1 MTDYL
6 SVTRLAS
13 RVCTS
18 GDLHSESNEKP
29 VDAIEGIK
37 IQQLIQKR
45 MEAQEPRYSAEQ
57 TVQRE
62 VSICGDLQ
70 MLRGRIDGFVNLSP
84 TSRRIEEYKTTRSAP
99 DSRGGADWGQV
110 FIYGAMKP
118 SPESIQ
124 STELELVYI
133 HPDTLQETRFSSV
146 YTPAQLD
153 LGFALILLL
162 YEVREERH
170 RERINYRDQLTENL
184 DFPFAEF
191 RPAQR
196 NMAARNYKALV
207 AGEHLLLEAP
217 TGSGKSIGALY
228 PAVKALR
235 EDEKIFFLTAR
246 NSGAEAVIQA
256 SSLLQA
262 KNSALTCV
270 ELTARRKACF
280 CERAGEEKTFCS
292 FSRGYYD
299 RSMSATNEL
308 LALGSAVKSAIE
320 KVAEKH
326 SVCPFELSLDTAT
339 WADIVVGDL
348 NYVFDPYV
356 ALKRFQDRER
366 FILLVDEAHQLAD
379 RVKEMLSVSLVLETN
394 TLLALTSPEVGASIA
409 NIEMKIVD
417 LANRYL
423 FEVGEIEIERDV
435 ALEGAL
441 RSSLELFD
449 EEKILENGEPALA
462 EFYFMIWRWL
472 KSFEFEETNKS
483 ILLMKA
489 GTDGIE
495 LHHIF
500 IDVADYISNIVSE
513 FKASIR
519 FSGTLSPLPV
529 YQRLHGLEDSAMAIA
544 ESPFE
549 ASQIRVVLINDV
561 PTYYVRREETLTD
574 LVFIV
579 TACLDA
585 RSGRYL
591 IAFPSYEY
599 LQMFVER
606 AEVLGD
612 SFFYQKQNNDSVEY
626 RLLREK
632 FERASSCVLGIVLG
646 GSFSESID
654 FGSAK
659 LSGVIV
665 ISMALPPSD
674 LERDLTKR
682 HFDEEKGSPWGNLI
696 AYERPALNRVIQAVG
711 RLVRSQSDRGVVC
724 LVDPRFEQAQ
734 VKSLMPSIWEP
745 VSVSKQDLRGTLD
758 DFWSE
763 EHS

>member
-1 MTDYL
+1 MKDYL

-18 GDLHSESNEKP
+18 GDLHSVSNETP
-29 VDAIEGIK
+29 VDPIEGIK
-37 IQQLIQKR
+37 IQQLVQQR
-45 MEAQEPRYSAEQ
+45 MEFHEPSYSSEES
-57 TVQRE
+57 VQLE
-62 VSICGDLQ
+62 VSIFGDLHL
-70 MLRGRIDGFVNLSP
+70 LRGRIDGYANLSP
-84 TSRRIEEYKTTRSAP
+84 NMRRVEEYKATRSAP
-99 DSRGGADWGQV
+99 ETRGGTDWGQV

-118 SPESIQ
+118 SSESIQ
-124 STELELVYI
+124 STELVLVYI
-133 HPDTLQETRFSSV
+133 HPDTLQEIRFSSV
-146 YTPAQLD
+146 YTSAQLD
-153 LGFALILLL
+153 LGLALILLL
-162 YEVREERH
+162 FEVREERH
-170 RERINYRDQLTENL
+170 RERISSRDLLTESL
-184 DFPFAEF
+184 DFPYPEF

-196 NMAARNYKALV
+196 NMAARNYKAL
-207 AGEHLLLEAP
+207 ASGEHLLLEAP

-228 PAVKALR
+228 PAVKVLR
-235 EDEKIFFLTAR
+235 EDGKIFFLTAR
-246 NSGAEAVIQA
+246 NSGAEAAIKA
-256 SSLLQA
+256 SLLLRE
-262 KNSALTCV
+262 KNPALTCV

-280 CERAGEEKTFCS
+280 CERVGEEKTSCP
-292 FSRGYYD
+292 FSQGYYD

-308 LALGSAVKSAIE
+308 LSLGSAVKTEIE

-326 SVCPFELSLDTAT
+326 SVCPFELSLDTAS

-379 RVKEMLSVSLVLETN
+379 RVKEMLSASLALETN

-409 NIEMKIVD
+409 NIEMRIVD
-417 LANRYL
+417 LAKHYL
-423 FEVGEIEIERDV
+423 FEVGEIEIERDD
-435 ALEGAL
+435 ALERAL

-449 EEKILENGEPALA
+449 EEKILENGESALG

-472 KSFEFEETNKS
+472 KSFEFEETNES
-483 ILLMKA
+483 ILLMKS
-489 GTDGIE
+489 GEGGIE

-519 FSGTLSPLPV
+519 FSGTVSPLPV
-529 YQRLHGLEDSAMAIA
+529 YQRLHGLEGSAMAVA
-544 ESPFE
+544 ESPFK
-549 ASQIRVVLINDV
+549 ASQLRVVLINDV
-561 PTYYVRREETLTD
+561 PTYYLRRKETIAD

-579 TACLDA
+579 TTCLEA

-591 IAFPSYEY
+591 IAFPSYDY

-606 AEVLGD
+606 AEALGD
-612 SFFYQKQNNDSVEY
+612 SFLYQKRNSERAEYESV
-626 RLLREK
+626 REK

-654 FGSAK
+654 FGSVK

-665 ISMALPPSD
+665 ISMALPPSN
-674 LERDLTKR
+674 LERDLIKR
-682 HFDEEKGSPWGNLI
+682 HFDEERGSPWGSLI

-711 RLVRSQSDRGVVC
+711 RLIRNQSDSGVVC
-724 LVDPRFEQAQ
+724 LVDPRFERAQ
-734 VKSLMPSIWEP
+734 VRALMPSIWEP
-745 VSVSKQDLRGTLD
+745 ISVSRWDLKTTLD

>member
-1 MTDYL
+1 MKEHL

-29 VDAIEGIK
+29 VDPIEGIK
-37 IQQLIQKR
+37 IQQLVQKR
-45 MEAQEPRYSAEQ
+45 METQEPRYSAEQ
-57 TVQRE
+57 SVQLE

-70 MLRGRIDGFVNLSP
+70 MLRGRIDGFFNLSSN
-84 TSRRIEEYKTTRSAP
+84 TRKFEEYKTTRSAP
-99 DSRGGADWGQV
+99 DSRGGVDWGQV

-118 SPESIQ
+118 SSESIQ

-133 HPDTLQETRFSSV
+133 HPDTLQETRFTSI

-170 RERINYRDQLTENL
+170 RERISYRDRLTENL

-207 AGEHLLLEAP
+207 SGEHLLLEAP

-228 PAVKALR
+228 PAVKAVR
-235 EDEKIFFLTAR
+235 KDEKIFFLTAR
-246 NSGAEAVIQA
+246 NSGAEAAIKA
-256 SSLLQA
+256 SLLLQE

-280 CERAGEEKTFCS
+280 CERVGEEKTSCP
-292 FSRGYYD
+292 FSQGYYD

-308 LALGSAVKSAIE
+308 LSLGSAVKAEIE
-320 KVAEKH
+320 NVAEKH

-379 RVKEMLSVSLVLETN
+379 RVKEMLSASLTLETN

-409 NIEMKIVD
+409 NIEMRIAD

-423 FEVGEIEIERDV
+423 FEVGEIEIERDEV
-435 ALEGAL
+435 LEIAL

-449 EEKILENGEPALA
+449 EEKILETGEPALA

-472 KSFEFEETNKS
+472 KSSEFEEKNKS
-483 ILLMKA
+483 ILLMKS
-489 GTDGIE
+489 GVGGIE
-495 LHHIF
+495 LHHRF

-513 FKASIR
+513 FKTSIR

-529 YQRLHGLEDSAMAIA
+529 YQRLHGLEGSAMAVA

-561 PTYYVRREETLTD
+561 PTYYARREETIED

-579 TACLDA
+579 TACLEA

-591 IAFPSYEY
+591 IAFPSYDY
-599 LQMFVER
+599 LQMFVEQ
-606 AEVLGD
+606 ANVPGD
-612 SFFYQKQNNDSVEY
+612 SFLYQERNGESAEY
-626 RLLREK
+626 KTLREK
-632 FERASSCVLGIVLG
+632 FERSSSCVLGIVLG

-654 FGSAK
+654 FGNVK
-659 LSGVIV
+659 LSGVII
-665 ISMALPPSD
+665 ISMALPPSS

-682 HFDEEKGSPWGNLI
+682 HFAEEKGAPWGSLI

-724 LVDPRFEQAQ
+724 LVDPRFEQAH

-745 VSVSKQDLRGTLD
+745 ISLSKQELKATLD
-758 DFWSE
+758 DFWSG